1 MDEVVPRHRPPSPE
15 EARALGHPLRVGILQ
30 LAAQSALT
38 NQQLA
43 TALGVSP
50 GTSLYHVRILV
61 KAGLLKAGEVRTGDG
76 GALEKPYRSTG
87 VTWWL
92 DDPLKDA
99 DDDAR
104 LAPIRLFWDQ
114 LVSEPDLY
122 VAPLATFLLHLT
134 PDDVLELDRQ
144 LLDVIDRWVHT
155 DADRRTDPLAVPH
168 RGAIAAVRLSD
179 LTPATDQA
187 PTSEF

>member
-1 MDEVVPRHRPPSPE
+1 MDEAVPRRRPPTPE

-30 LAAQSALT
+30 RAAQSAQT

-43 TALGVSP
+43 IALDVSP
-50 GTSLYHVRILV
+50 GTCLYHVRILL
-61 KAGLLKAGEVRTGDG
+61 KAGLLEADDVRTGEG

-87 VTWWL
+87 LTWWL

-104 LAPIRLFWDQ
+104 LTPLRMFWDQ
-114 LVSEPDLY
+114 LVSRPDLY

-144 LLDVIDRWVHT
+144 LLDVVDRWVHT
-155 DADRRTDPLAVPH
+155 DADRRRDPLAVPH
-168 RGAIAAVRLSD
+168 RGAIAAVRLAD
-179 LTPATDQA
+179 LEPAPDRA
-187 PTSEF
+187 PTSES